1 MTIHD
6 DKHPRGQADNAG
18 QFRDKGNSAP
28 EAVLAHYAAESG
40 NGWISPFVE
49 QVNSKWQVAAVLG
62 GGRSGFGDASI
73 FVGSDII
80 AGEAQIFSAFRFPAG
95 WRCSSLV
102 NSKLPAQ
109 VKQRALASMRSLS

>member
-40 NGWISPFVE
+40 TGWISPFVE

-62 GGRSGFGDASI
+62 AAVPVSATRRFLSVPTLLPAKRKSSRRSDSRPVGDA
-73 FVGSDII
+73 
-80 AGEAQIFSAFRFPAG
+80 RP
-95 WRCSSLV
+95 L
-102 NSKLPAQ
+102 
-109 VKQRALASMRSLS
+109 